1 MIWLSGD
8 SRVSEIWLRNKF
20 PVTREEIDF
29 NRSVEYPQYDELD
42 DVQEKVLF
50 IRRNGAVLDAVV
62 QVVQPEL
69 SKALL
74 VTVTL
79 TLDDE

>member
-1 MIWLSGD
+1 
-8 SRVSEIWLRNKF
+8 
-20 PVTREEIDF
+20 VTREEIDF